1 MTTDPYEGS
10 LSISIGQVFEH
21 CLFKP
26 MLNFFCKFIN
36 AESFFYHSIVLIG
49 CAPFAFSPFDNSMDI
64 SRYPGVTIIYNMYS
78 LKKSNLL
85 MTCCRSNVLLPI
97 VEETELPKANSVKF
111 PFLHRQ
117 TNHSYIL
124 FGQTGCLQYIANNI
138 RMAFLYDL
146 KWSIWNQKPE
156 FYKDWIFSI
165 LRCASITWIHVGE
178 SVSN

>member
-21 CLFKP
+21 WLFKP

-49 CAPFAFSPFDNSMDI
+49 CGPFAFSPFDNSMDI

-85 MTCCRSNVLLPI
+85 MTCRRSNVLLPI
-97 VEETELPKANSVKF
+97 VEETELRKANSVKF
-111 PFLHRQ
+111 PFLYRQ
-117 TNHSYIL
+117 TNHSYIP
-124 FGQTGCLQYIANNI
+124 FGQTVCLQYIANNV
-138 RMAFLYDL
+138 RMALLYDL
-146 KWSIWNQKPE
+146 K
-156 FYKDWIFSI
+156 
-165 LRCASITWIHVGE
+165 
-178 SVSN
+178 